1 MASLDAGASDS
12 FNSSSPRFDENA
24 RKRRIRGSVAVATAL
39 GGLVLAVFAVSANQ
53 GPASAVRRFHQS
65 VIDRD
70 LSATKL
76 DLVPSNPQAE
86 QAFIS
91 EVAQLLRV
99 SQSVELGRVQARGR
113 TALVDVV
120 YRDRFGQALPVR
132 YVMVKRQLRWQVDP
146 IQTLDLRRAMFDF
159 S

>member
-24 RKRRIRGSVAVATAL
+24 RRRRFRGSVAVATAL

-70 LSATKL
+70 LPATKL
-76 DLVPSNPQAE
+76 DLVPSNPQSE
-86 QAFIS
+86 QAFIN
-91 EVAQLLRV
+91 EVAQLLRA

-146 IQTLDLRRAMFDF
+146 MQTLDLRRAMFDF

>member
-1 MASLDAGASDS
+1 M
-12 FNSSSPRFDENA
+12 
-24 RKRRIRGSVAVATAL
+24 
-39 GGLVLAVFAVSANQ
+39 AVFAVSANQ

>member
-1 MASLDAGASDS
+1 
-12 FNSSSPRFDENA
+12 
-24 RKRRIRGSVAVATAL
+24 
-39 GGLVLAVFAVSANQ
+39 
-53 GPASAVRRFHQS
+53 
-65 VIDRD
+65 
-70 LSATKL
+70 
-76 DLVPSNPQAE
+76 LVPSNPQSE
-86 QAFIS
+86 QAFIN

-146 IQTLDLRRAMFDF
+146 MQTLDLRRAMFDF